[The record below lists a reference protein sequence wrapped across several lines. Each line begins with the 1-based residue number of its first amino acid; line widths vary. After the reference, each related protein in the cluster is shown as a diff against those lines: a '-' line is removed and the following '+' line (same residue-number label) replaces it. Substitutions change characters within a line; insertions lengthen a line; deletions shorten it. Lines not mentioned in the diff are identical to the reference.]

1 MHLISK
7 FKPLKNNYFNLLLS
21 LMPLS
26 FIAGNMIININI
38 ILLIISAFIIFGKN
52 IFGLK
57 FHLLDKLILSFFFLI
72 LITGII
78 MKPDLSKIFLNDGFE
93 DKQQLTIDKMATD
106 GTFDNISKNERLH
119 ITRDR
124 AKLET
129 NFGSIADL
137 TRLPAAMFIF
147 DISKEHIA
155 VTEAQKLG
163 IPTFAVVD
171 TNSDPSLVDFA
182 IPAND
187 DASTSIDLIMTI
199 ITKAVAEGLSERK
212 VDKEAMA
219 ESKAKKEVKAKVEE
233 KEEEVAESA
242 TSEEEETK
250 GK

>member
-1 MHLISK
+1 MHIVL
-7 FKPLKNNYFNLLLS
+7 F
-21 LMPLS
+21 
-26 FIAGNMIININI
+26 
-38 ILLIISAFIIFGKN
+38 
-52 IFGLK
+52 
-57 FHLLDKLILSFFFLI
+57 

-93 DKQQLTIDKMATD
+93 DKKMSTIDKMATD